1 MAFFIPKK
9 CKILYVDF
17 CEGVLTLKKNKFL
30 WILALA
36 LCSVFVLSGCSKNKD
51 KESDLPSAESLITTN
66 FAKSLA
72 SGHYSQTIKSTE
84 MKQSSR
90 DNGYFKGTNP
100 ISMTYSLTSKGK
112 TQGEQIWLTD
122 SELYL
127 LLEQNKGKWIK
138 NKSTADNFDPEQV
151 TRRFK
156 PSTYT
161 SLNKAIAKHA
171 IVKQS
176 STNYTVTYAGSDS
189 SVWNKLNSVI
199 VDTLNT
205 PGSQNM
211 NVAQMVSAAQ
221 VQNVR
226 IIYTVNK
233 SSKMITKIDM
243 KANFTVGGRY
253 NFAWTTKFDELNT
266 HNDLTVPANIQK
278 DAIDVQKIKASQKSN

>member
-1 MAFFIPKK
+1 M
-9 CKILYVDF
+9 
-17 CEGVLTLKKNKFL
+17 LKKRKLTFIV
-30 WILALA
+30 ILALI
-36 LCSVFVLSGCSKNKD
+36 CSITVLTGCSKNKNSG
-51 KESDLPSAESLITTN
+51 ENLPSANSLITN
-66 FAKSLA
+66 KFAQSMA

-100 ISMTYSLTSKGK
+100 ISMTYSLTNKDK
-112 TQGEQIWLTD
+112 TQGEQLWLTD

-138 NKSTADNFDPEQV
+138 NKSTADNFDPDQV

-161 SLNKAIAKHA
+161 ALNKTVAKHA
-171 IVKQS
+171 IVKQT
-176 STNYTVTYAGSDS
+176 STNYTVTYNGNDE
-189 SVWNKLNSVI
+189 SVWKKLNSLI

-221 VQNVR
+221 VQN
-226 IIYTVNK
+226 IHISYTVNK

-243 KANFTVGGRY
+243 KANFSVGGQY

-266 HNDLTVPANIQK
+266 HSDLSVPANIQK
-278 DAIDVQKIKASQKSN
+278 DAIDVQKLKASQKADN